1 MTDRRDSNDEQ
12 MIRRTYWQ
20 NLLQVKMTVTVVLAE
35 KRMPAASI
43 LKLVPGAMLPFDTP
57 ADEPLRLQA
66 DNKTLAVGD
75 VIKVGDKFGL
85 KIQSVHP
92 ARENWIDVRERITA
106 IRKQIKGKEVS
117 SP

>member
-1 MTDRRDSNDEQ
+1 MIERRESTDEQ

-20 NLLQVKMTVTVVLAE
+20 NLLQVKLTVTVVLAE

-43 LKLVPGAMLPFDTP
+43 LKLVPGAMLPFDTS

-66 DNKTLAVGD
+66 DDKTIAVGD

-85 KIQSVHP
+85 KVQAVHP
-92 ARENWIDVRERITA
+92 VRENWVDVRERIA
-106 IRKQIKGKEVS
+106 SIRRQIKGKAAS